1 MIFGSW
7 QWFDAGIIASSDA
20 TLIVL
25 MVPSKRNYICRAI
38 VNILGQKSLAKH
50 TFWFYNVGALF

>member
-7 QWFDAGIIASSDA
+7 RRFDAGIIAPSDA

-25 MVPSKRNYICRAI
+25 MVPSTRNCVCRAT
-38 VNILGQKSLAKH
+38 VNILGQKSAAKH